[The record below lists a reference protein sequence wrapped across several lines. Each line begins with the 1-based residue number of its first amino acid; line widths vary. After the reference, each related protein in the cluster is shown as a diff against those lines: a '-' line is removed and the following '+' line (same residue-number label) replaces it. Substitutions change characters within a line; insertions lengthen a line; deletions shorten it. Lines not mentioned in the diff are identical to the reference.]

1 MSVCTGLVFEFVF
14 INFNNLLIVFKY
26 LTVGTGSNACYV
38 EKTANAEMFDGESTK
53 DDVLINT
60 EWGAFGDNG
69 ALDFVRTEYDREVDS
84 SSINPGKQ
92 M

>member
-1 MSVCTGLVFEFVF
+1 MKIWT
-14 INFNNLLIVFKY
+14 
-26 LTVGTGSNACYV
+26 GTGSNACYV
-38 EKTANAEMFDGESTK
+38 EKTANAEMFDGVSTK

>member
-1 MSVCTGLVFEFVF
+1 
-14 INFNNLLIVFKY
+14 
-26 LTVGTGSNACYV
+26 
-38 EKTANAEMFDGESTK
+38 MFDGISTK
-53 DDVLINT
+53 DDILINT

-69 ALDFVRTEYDREVDS
+69 NLDFVRTEYDREVDT